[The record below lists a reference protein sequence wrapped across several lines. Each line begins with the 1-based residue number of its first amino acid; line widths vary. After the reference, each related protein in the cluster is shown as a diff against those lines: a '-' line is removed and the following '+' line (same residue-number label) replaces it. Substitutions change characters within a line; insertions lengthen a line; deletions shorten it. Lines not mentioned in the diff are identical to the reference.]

1 MLLLLVCVQINR
13 KANTYDELDT
23 GGNQMKLAALQ
34 ESWMSCSAILCDEIS
49 MCVIVNLVLFVVFVN
64 IKLTATSLFCAGGV
78 KGCLGNL
85 LDV

>member
-1 MLLLLVCVQINR
+1 MQINR

-78 KGCLGNL
+78 KGCLGIL

>member
-49 MCVIVNLVLFVVFVN
+49 MCVIVDLGLFVVFVN
-64 IKLTATSLFCAGGV
+64 IKLTGTSSTCVGGV
-78 KGCLGNL
+78 KRCLGIL

>member
-1 MLLLLVCVQINR
+1 MILLWVYVQINR
-13 KANTYDELDT
+13 KAITYNEL
-23 GGNQMKLAALQ
+23 GGGVNRKKLVALQ
-34 ESWMSCSAILCDEIS
+34 QSWLNCSAILCDEIS

-78 KGCLGNL
+78 KGCLGIL